1 MTFDVRLLPNTRRD
15 FERIEAYHDAEAP
28 SQTERFI
35 EQFTATLDWIAE
47 HAAMPAIDDL
57 GLRHVSLKVFRY
69 HVWYRV
75 LDGSTI
81 VQVVAVLHHSRA
93 PEEIA
98 GRAING

>member
-1 MTFDVRLLPNTRRD
+1 MTFDVRLLPNALRD
-15 FERIEAYHDAEAP
+15 FERIEAYYDAEVP

-35 EQFTATLDWIAE
+35 EQFSVTLDWIAE

-69 HVWYRV
+69 HVWYRM
-75 LDGSTI
+75 LGDSTI
-81 VQVVAVLHHSRA
+81 IQIIAVLHHSRD